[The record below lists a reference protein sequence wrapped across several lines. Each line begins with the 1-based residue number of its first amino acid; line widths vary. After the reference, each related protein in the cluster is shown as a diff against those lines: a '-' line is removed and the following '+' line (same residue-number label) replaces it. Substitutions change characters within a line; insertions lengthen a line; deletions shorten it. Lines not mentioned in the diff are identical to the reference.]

1 MAQPRTI
8 YFVYDADGGILG
20 KVKYWINKNILKKS
34 SACELCD
41 ITHGTFFVRD
51 SWLKFIAELEQEY
64 KVEVLHRNELPIKIQ
79 KRSFSF
85 PCVISETDKELKEIV
100 NRAAFKDFENLSNVT
115 ELKELFF
122 EKLL

>member
-1 MAQPRTI
+1 MQLKTI

-20 KVKYWINKNILKKS
+20 KVKYWVNKNILKKG

-51 SWLKFIAELEQEY
+51 VWLEFVAELEQKY
-64 KVEVLHRNELPIKIQ
+64 NVEVLHRNELPIKIQ
-79 KRSFSF
+79 ERNFLL
-85 PCVISETDKELKEIV
+85 PCVIGETDKELKEIV
-100 NRAAFKDFENLSNVT
+100 NRAAFKDFEHLTNVT
-115 ELKELFF
+115 GLKELFF

>member
-1 MAQPRTI
+1 MVQPRTI

-20 KVKYWINKNILKKS
+20 KVKYWVNKNILKKG

-51 SWLKFIAELEQEY
+51 AWLKFVAELEQDC
-64 KVEVLHRNELPIKIQ
+64 KVEVLHRNELPISILE
-79 KRSFSF
+79 RNFSF
-85 PCVISETDKELKEIV
+85 PCVIVETDKDLKEIV

-115 ELKELFF
+115 ELKELVF

>member
-1 MAQPRTI
+1 MVQPRTI

-20 KVKYWINKNILKKS
+20 KVKYWINKNILKTG

-64 KVEVLHRNELPIKIQ
+64 KVEVLHRNELPINI
-79 KRSFSF
+79 RERNFLF
-85 PCVISETDKELKEIV
+85 PCVIVETDKELKEIF

-115 ELKELFF
+115 ELRKQLF
-122 EKLL
+122 EKLF